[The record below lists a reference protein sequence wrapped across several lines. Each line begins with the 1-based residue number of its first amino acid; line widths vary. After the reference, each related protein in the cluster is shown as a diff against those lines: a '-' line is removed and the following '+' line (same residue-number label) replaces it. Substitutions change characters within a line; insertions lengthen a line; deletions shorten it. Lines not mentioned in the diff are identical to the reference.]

1 MKFTKPGIPR
11 CMIADLSVQETVQA
25 VHVRSWFYKAV
36 ACLERNRQ
44 IRNTDNEQKINLF
57 GRNVY
62 RVDINIYREKTRP
75 LLVRAV
81 GGHRVPGGRCGPFG
95 KLPHLKNDLLY
106 CSLHRAAGWPVRLE
120 CIDPRHDSVRTQTHH
135 DSSRPN
141 GELAAFPF
149 KLVSIEFLGSEG

>member
-1 MKFTKPGIPR
+1 MKKTSDTEIDLPLFTALLMKFTKPGIPR

-62 RVDINIYREKTRP
+62 RVDINIYREKH
-75 LLVRAV
+75 VHFSSAGAGAV
-81 GGHRVPGGRCGPFG
+81 GGHRYSACPAAEEQHRALRCG
-95 KLPHLKNDLLY
+95 HW
-106 CSLHRAAGWPVRLE
+106 HAGAQAVPTANAR
-120 CIDPRHDSVRTQTHH
+120 SQ
-135 DSSRPN
+135 SS
-141 GELAAFPF
+141 
-149 KLVSIEFLGSEG
+149 